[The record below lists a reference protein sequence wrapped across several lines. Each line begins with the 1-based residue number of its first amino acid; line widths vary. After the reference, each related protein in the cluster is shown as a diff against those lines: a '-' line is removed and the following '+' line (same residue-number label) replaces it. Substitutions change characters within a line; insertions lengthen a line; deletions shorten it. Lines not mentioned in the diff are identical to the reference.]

1 MSIIVMFLVLR
12 TSYAIDEE
20 YISGFYFVLFIYLF
34 QKIIYSKSKI

>member
-1 MSIIVMFLVLR
+1 MSIIVMFLVIR
-12 TSYAIDEE
+12 TSYAIDE